1 MLAAAPGGVLQGGC
15 FSAAQEWC
23 FSKGHPLEL
32 CSGQLSLPGLPESG
46 AIPCHA
52 FLCRAVIKMSLR
64 IPTTTSGSVP
74 PSGFPMIAGFM
85 LCTRHP
91 LQADPVCLS
100 GGPRNK
106 IVLNRSQVLF
116 SLQFTHLDPRRVQPY
131 DYAERSLDR
140 LLSLFAE

>member
-1 MLAAAPGGVLQGGC
+1 MFFRAAASLLPRSGA
-15 FSAAQEWC
+15 SA
-23 FSKGHPLEL
+23 KGILWSCAVASSPFLAFQ
-32 CSGQLSLPGLPESG
+32 SRG

-52 FLCRAVIKMSLR
+52 FLCRAVIKMSLH
-64 IPTTTSGSVP
+64 IPTKTSGSVL
-74 PSGFPMIAGFM
+74 PSGFPMIAGFI
-85 LCTRHP
+85 LCTRYP